1 MFSKNVSESLS
12 SPTKDY
18 TGVSKLPIKMLMCW
32 KVNYFTLTRERYF
45 QHSKIQIY
53 RTLNTPYLPTKCLNL
68 RRVKCILLQT
78 SFPGLFPIFLGEKLK
93 PWEQGGYLC
102 RPNHSLLAD
111 LNKTNQQ
118 KTSIQRL
125 GRNLN
130 NCYHSASGPSVRRHF
145 FMSGSSRQTT
155 NNYNK
160 MSQT

>member
-1 MFSKNVSESLS
+1 
-12 SPTKDY
+12 
-18 TGVSKLPIKMLMCW
+18 MLMCW

-45 QHSKIQIY
+45 QYSKIQIY

-68 RRVKCILLQT
+68 RRIKCILLQT

-145 FMSGSSRQTT
+145 FYERLFKT
-155 NNYNK
+155 NNKQLQQNEPNLRREGG
-160 MSQT
+160 SLLWRFAFEVRERNP

>member
-1 MFSKNVSESLS
+1 MKLSTTQMFSVLVILTM
-12 SPTKDY
+12 SPKACHLLET
-18 TGVSKLPIKMLMCW
+18 IIR

-118 KTSIQRL
+118 KTSMQRL
-125 GRNLN
+125 ARNLN

-155 NNYNK
+155 TTK
-160 MSQT
+160 